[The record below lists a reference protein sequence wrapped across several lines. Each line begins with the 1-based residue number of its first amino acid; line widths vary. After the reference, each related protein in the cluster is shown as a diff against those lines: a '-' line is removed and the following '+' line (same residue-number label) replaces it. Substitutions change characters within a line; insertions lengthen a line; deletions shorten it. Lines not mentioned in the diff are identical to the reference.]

1 MPRTRRPSTSPSS
14 NRPAVPPEGM
24 RPPRVV
30 IESVSPCIEGGR
42 FPIKRVV
49 GEEVEVQAD
58 AYADGHEALS
68 VVLLW
73 RAESEAEWHELP
85 MESLGNDRWHARFR
99 IEQLE
104 PHRYRVEAW
113 VDRFRTWRRDLQKRR
128 AADVVERVDLLVG
141 AELVADAGAR
151 ARGADARQL
160 ARWARELREAEVS
173 PAALDRGL
181 SPELSALMGRHGER
195 HDVARSEKE
204 LRIDVDRE
212 RARFSAWYELFPRS
226 WGAKGRHGTFKD
238 VEAALPYV
246 AGMGFDVLY
255 LPPIHP
261 IGRVHRK
268 GPNNDPKARPGDL
281 GSPWAIGS
289 REGGHTDLHPKL
301 GTIQDFRRL
310 VEKARSRGLEVA
322 LDLAFQCAPDHP
334 WVKEHPQWFRQRPDG
349 TVQYAENPPKKYQD
363 IYPIDFETD
372 DWRALWGALLGV
384 VNHWIGEGIR
394 IFRVDNPHTKSF
406 RFWEWLIAEVRREHP
421 DVLFLAEAFTR
432 PKVMYQLAKRGFSQS
447 YTYFAWRNTKSEIT
461 EYAKA
466 LTRTEV
472 REFFRPNFWPNTP
485 DILTEPL
492 QHGGRPVHMA
502 RIALAATLSSSYGLY
517 GPAFE
522 LMDSRPLRDGSE
534 EYLDSEK
541 YQIRHWDLKS
551 RQSLKDFITRINR
564 IRRENPALQSNQS
577 LELHHVDNEELL
589 AYSKS
594 DPESGNVVLTVV
606 NLDPHHTQSGWL
618 ELPIDE
624 LGIEPDRPYQMHEL
638 LTGARFLWHGRRNF
652 VQIDPNR
659 VPVHIL
665 RLRRKV
671 RTEHDFDYFL

>member
-1 MPRTRRPSTSPSS
+1 
-14 NRPAVPPEGM
+14 
-24 RPPRVV
+24 
-30 IESVSPCIEGGR
+30 
-42 FPIKRVV
+42 
-49 GEEVEVQAD
+49 
-58 AYADGHEALS
+58 
-68 VVLLW
+68 
-73 RAESEAEWHELP
+73 
-85 MESLGNDRWHARFR
+85 
-99 IEQLE
+99 
-104 PHRYRVEAW
+104 
-113 VDRFRTWRRDLQKRR
+113 
-128 AADVVERVDLLVG
+128 VDLLVG

-160 ARWARELREAEVS
+160 VRWARELREAGVS
-173 PAALDRGL
+173 RAALDLAL
-181 SPELSALMGRHGER
+181 SSEVSALVGRYGER
-195 HDVARSEKE
+195 RDVARSERD
-204 LRIDVDRE
+204 LRVDVDRE
-212 RARFSAWYELFPRS
+212 RARFGAWYELFPRS

-246 AGMGFDVLY
+246 AKMGFDVLY

-261 IGRVHRK
+261 IGRAHRK

-289 REGGHTDLHPKL
+289 REGGHTALHPKL
-301 GTIQDFRRL
+301 GTIGDFRRL
-310 VEKARSRGLEVA
+310 VEKARSRGLEIA
-322 LDLAFQCAPDHP
+322 MDLAFQCAPDHP

-372 DWRALWGALLGV
+372 DWQALWEALLGV
-384 VNHWIGEGIR
+384 VEHWVGEGIR

-406 RFWEWLIAEVRREHP
+406 RFWEWLIAEVRRDHP

-432 PKVMYQLAKRGFSQS
+432 PKVMYQLAKLGFSQS
-447 YTYFAWRNTKSEIT
+447 YTYFAWRNTRSEIT
-461 EYAKA
+461 EYLKA
-466 LTRTEV
+466 ITRTEV

-485 DILTEPL
+485 DILTEAL
-492 QHGGRPVHMA
+492 QHGGRPAHMA
-502 RIALAATLSSSYGLY
+502 RLALAATLSPSYGIY

-522 LMDSRPLRDGSE
+522 LMDSRPQREGSE

-541 YQIRHWDLKS
+541 YQLRQWDLKS
-551 RQSLKDFITRINR
+551 RQSLKDFIARINR
-564 IRRENPALQSNQS
+564 IRQENPALQSNQT
-577 LELHHVDNEELL
+577 LEFHDAGNEEIL

-594 DPESGNVVLTVV
+594 DPETGNLVLTVV

-618 ELPIDE
+618 DLPIDD
-624 LGIEPDRPYQMHEL
+624 LGIDPDLPYQMHEL

-652 VQIDPNR
+652 VQVDPSR

-671 RTEHDFDYFL
+671 RTERDFDYFL

>member
-1 MPRTRRPSTSPSS
+1 MPRTRQPSTSPSS
-14 NRPAVPPEGM
+14 NRSAVRPDGE

-30 IESVSPCIEGGR
+30 VENVSPCIERGR
-42 FPIKRVV
+42 FPIRRVV
-49 GEEVEVQAD
+49 GEDVDVQAD
-58 AYADGHEALS
+58 AYSDGHDALS
-68 VVLLW
+68 VLLLW
-73 RAESEAEWHELP
+73 KPDSEAKWHELA
-85 MESLGNDRWHARFR
+85 MEPLGNDRWHARFR
-99 IEQLE
+99 VERLE

-113 VDRFRTWRRDLQKRR
+113 VDHFRTWQRDLRKRRD
-128 AADVVERVDLLVG
+128 AEAVERIDLAVG
-141 AELVADAGAR
+141 AELLAAAAAR
-151 ARGADARQL
+151 ARGSEARRL
-160 ARWARELREAEVS
+160 TRWAQELREAEVS
-173 PAALDRGL
+173 PALDRAL
-181 SPELSALMGRHGER
+181 SPELSSLMERHGER
-195 HDVARSEKE
+195 LDVARPEGE
-204 LRIDVDRE
+204 LRVDVDRE

-226 WGAKGRHGTFKD
+226 WGAKGQHGTLKD

-268 GPNNDPKARPGDL
+268 GPNNNPKAKPGDL

-289 REGGHTDLHPKL
+289 REGGHTALHPKL
-301 GTIQDFRRL
+301 GTIRDFRRL

-349 TVQYAENPPKKYQD
+349 SIQYAENPPKKYQD
-363 IYPIDFETD
+363 IFPINFETE
-372 DWRALWGALLGV
+372 DWKALWEALLGV
-384 VNHWIGEGIR
+384 VSHWVDEGVR
-394 IFRVDNPHTKSF
+394 IFRVDNPHTKAF
-406 RFWEWLIAEVRREHP
+406 RFWEWMIAEVRREHP

-432 PKVMYQLAKRGFSQS
+432 PKVMYQLAKLGFSQS
-447 YTYFAWRNTKSEIT
+447 YTYFAWRNTKGEIF
-461 EYAKA
+461 EYMKE

-472 REFFRPNFWPNTP
+472 REFFRPSFWPNTP
-485 DILTEPL
+485 DILTEAL

-502 RIALAATLSSSYGLY
+502 RLVLAATLSPSYGIY

-522 LMDSRPLRDGSE
+522 LMDSRPVREGSE

-541 YQIRHWDLKS
+541 YQLRHWDLKS
-551 RQSLKDFITRINR
+551 RGSLKDFITRINR
-564 IRRENPALQSNQS
+564 LRLENPALQSNAT
-577 LELHHVDNEELL
+577 LEFHDVDNEEML

-594 DPESGNVVLTVV
+594 DPASGNVVLTVV

-618 ELPIDE
+618 ELPIHDF
-624 LGIEPDRPYQMHEL
+624 GIEPDRPYQMHDL
-638 LTGARFLWHGRRNF
+638 LSGARFLWHGRRNF
-652 VQIDPNR
+652 VQIDPSR

-665 RLRRKV
+665 RLRRKI